1 MIKILILITLFL
13 IAIFYCFV
21 SIKIN
26 KIKYKGKEVSMR
38 EESPELFTEDVVD
51 EDLDDPY
58 NESDWTDIAYNSD
71 SWKEDDYNDEIL
83 MLEDEW

>member
-1 MIKILILITLFL
+1 
-13 IAIFYCFV
+13 
-21 SIKIN
+21 
-26 KIKYKGKEVSMR
+26 MR